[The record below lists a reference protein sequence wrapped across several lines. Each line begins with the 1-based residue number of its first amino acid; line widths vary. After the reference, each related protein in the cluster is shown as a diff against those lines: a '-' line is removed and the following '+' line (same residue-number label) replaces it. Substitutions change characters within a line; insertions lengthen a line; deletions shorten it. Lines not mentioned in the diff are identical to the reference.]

1 MTEQECEVCQLHAQ
15 DTVSVTLFGPVN
27 ASDPAEGTHLIALA
41 FVSSVQIG
49 AHDAVTQELL
59 TVAVLGVP
67 EVRAT
72 VPLHPF
78 VKILPDAI
86 TISPVELRAGA
97 VYALVDC
104 PVSSTVASPLPLTPV
119 ASDVDV
125 LVLSTSQV
133 TIPAWGPHVI
143 VLKFD
148 ELSVALP
155 VLVVPAEDAAVTPP
169 AASWPTQK

>member
-1 MTEQECEVCQLHAQ
+1 
-15 DTVSVTLFGPVN
+15 VSVTVFGPVK
-27 ASDPAEGTHLIALA
+27 ASEPADGTHLIAFAL
-41 FVSSVQIG
+41 VSSVQIG
-49 AHDAVTQELL
+49 AHDVVTQELV

-78 VKILPDAI
+78 AKILPAAI
-86 TISPVELRAGA
+86 AISPVELRAGA
-97 VYALVDC
+97 VYALVVC
-104 PVSSTVASPLPLTPV
+104 PISSTVARPLPLTPV

-133 TIPAWGPHVI
+133 TIPACGPHVT

-155 VLVVPAEDAAVTPP
+155 VLVVPAEDAAVMPP
-169 AASWPTQK
+169 AASRPTQK

>member
-1 MTEQECEVCQLHAQ
+1 LHAQ
-15 DTVSVTLFGPVN
+15 DTVSVTVFGPVK
-27 ASDPAEGTHLIALA
+27 ASDPADGTHLIAFA

-49 AHDAVTQELL
+49 AHEAVTQELV
-59 TVAVLGVP
+59 TVAVLGEP

-78 VKILPDAI
+78 AKTLPATI
-86 TISPVELRAGA
+86 AISPVELRAGG
-97 VYALVDC
+97 VYALVVC
-104 PVSSTVASPLPLTPV
+104 PISSTVARPFPLTPL
-119 ASDVDV
+119 ASAVDV

-133 TIPAWGPHVI
+133 TIPACGPQVT

-148 ELSVALP
+148 ELGVALP

-169 AASWPTQK
+169 AASWPTQKYV